1 MMAVCRVSFFLC
13 LLAVVVPLVVADGT
27 ARRKVPSVG
36 DISEESLK
44 EYMEEQQGK
53 VEPPAKNASPL
64 LLCIPLSLSPLL
76 HLTVATSSTLLLHT
90 TCVASVSW
98 HCSHIATCSA
108 RGPMLFN

>member
-1 MMAVCRVSFFLC
+1 MEVGVTLERVVNTHRVPMMAVCRVSFFLC

-76 HLTVATSSTLLLHT
+76 HLTVATSSTLLQ
-90 TCVASVSW
+90 
-98 HCSHIATCSA
+98 IATT
-108 RGPMLFN
+108 